1 MKFGDLKCLGLRG
14 NCNFSAMFWGCI
26 TYQGVGTFTEV
37 EDNINSRKYIII
49 LYTYLWPVIAGHF
62 PTDEYLFPDENAP
75 VHASRETKRWKQ
87 ENNIKCMTWPSQSP
101 DLNIIENVWCTIKI
115 RLQSQIT
122 DVKNRTQLVAKMKKI
137 WISLPQHYIR
147 SLYATIPKRLGQVIR
162 SKGHATKY

>member
-1 MKFGDLKCLGLRG
+1 MYGALSSWNRYSSVGKWR
-14 NCNFSAMFWGCI
+14 AI
-26 TYQGVGTFTEV
+26 TGHKYVSKIL
-37 EDNINSRKYIII
+37 IN
-49 LYTYLWPVIAGHF
+49 V
-62 PTDEYLFPDENAP
+62 
-75 VHASRETKRWKQ
+75 
-87 ENNIKCMTWPSQSP
+87 KCMTWPSQSP
-101 DLNIIENVWCTIKI
+101 DLNIIENMWHTIKI